1 MVLVIMN
8 HFALDLRQLGFFIFL
23 GIDFRLISC
32 HQMVTKDE
40 FDKMPPT
47 QRQFINGFAS
57 H

>member
-1 MVLVIMN
+1 MVLAILN
-8 HFALDLRQLGFFIFL
+8 HFALDLQQLGFFIFL